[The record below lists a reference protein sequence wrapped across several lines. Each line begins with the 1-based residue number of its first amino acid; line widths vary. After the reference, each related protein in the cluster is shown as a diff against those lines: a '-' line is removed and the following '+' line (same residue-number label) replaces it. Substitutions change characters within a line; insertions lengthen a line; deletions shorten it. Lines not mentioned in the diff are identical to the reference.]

1 MSASPTSPVL
11 PPNHAEM
18 PESAAGGKQLRSD
31 GIEARTRLLDA
42 ALGLFADKGFAKT
55 STREIAQAA
64 QVNVASISYYF
75 GDKAGL
81 YRAVWTDPRCN
92 PDCGFTDGAVTG
104 LSLPDA
110 LRGMLRGFVEPLK
123 QGELTQRSM
132 KLHFREMLEPT
143 GVWQQEID
151 NNIKPS
157 HMALVGLLCR
167 HLGVTEA
174 DDDVHRMCF
183 SIAGLGMMLHVAGD
197 VFAAIRPQLVA
208 SPKAL
213 DVYGERLLIYAL
225 ALVEAERQRRDA
237 LVSNALTTH
246 TPKSRKS
253 TLKKSP

>member
-1 MSASPTSPVL
+1 MSTDL
-11 PPNHAEM
+11 PPNRTSTPDTA
-18 PESAAGGKQLRSD
+18 PGGKPLRSD
-31 GIEARTRLLDA
+31 GMEARTRLLDA

-92 PDCGFTDGAVTG
+92 PDCGFIDGAVED

-167 HLGVTEA
+167 HLGVMEA
-174 DDDVHRMCF
+174 DDDIHRLCF

-208 SPKAL
+208 SPQAL

-225 ALVEAERQRRDA
+225 ALVAAEQQRRDA
-237 LVSNALTTH
+237 YVSTVHAPPN
-246 TPKSRKS
+246 PRKSRKP

>member
-1 MSASPTSPVL
+1 MSESPPALPTS
-11 PPNHAEM
+11 A
-18 PESAAGGKQLRSD
+18 KILRSD
-31 GIEARTRLLDA
+31 GQEARTRLLDA

-55 STREIAQAA
+55 STREIAQVA

-92 PDCGFTDGAVTG
+92 PDCGFAQDAGID
-104 LSLPDA
+104 LSLSDA

-123 QGELTQRSM
+123 LGELTQRSM

-157 HMALVGLLCR
+157 HMALVSLLCR

-174 DDDVHRMCF
+174 DDDIHRLCF

-208 SPKAL
+208 SPVAL
-213 DVYGERLLIYAL
+213 DVYGDRLLTYAL
-225 ALVEAERQRRDA
+225 ALVEAERKRRDA
-237 LVSNALTTH
+237 LPPASAPASPLSRTH
-246 TPKSRKS
+246 NKPRKS